1 MHWIILNTGGNINC
15 NALCSVTNS
24 VLYSVVLLID
34 YPVIMSSNTFL
45 EKIEILPGRLYFC
58 TVPHKSPAVDENGQP
73 TYAIKNKSSQYIYY
87 CTDASLT
94 YTAFFADFGPLNI
107 GLTYNFC
114 EQLDTYLTQSQVEKK
129 PVIYYCS
136 QHPHYR
142 ANSAVL
148 ICAYLIF
155 VQGMTVEQAYAP
167 FIGIS
172 PRLISSRD
180 AAFCIN
186 SYPIFPLDC
195 AKAFYRASQL
205 NHFDYGTFDVQKH
218 DQLAKLEHGDV
229 SWIVPGK
236 FIAFSGPVAQRREV
250 GNGLYALS
258 PEAYV
263 PLFHSLGVT
272 CVIRFNKKCY
282 DRNIFTRGGIRH
294 VDLFYEDGGNPTDDI
309 LQAFLRT
316 CENET
321 GAIAVHCKAGLGRT
335 GTNIAAYMV
344 CIWDISTLF
353 SIVL

>member
-1 MHWIILNTGGNINC
+1 M
-15 NALCSVTNS
+15 
-24 VLYSVVLLID
+24 
-34 YPVIMSSNTFL
+34 
-45 EKIEILPGRLYFC
+45 
-58 TVPHKSPAVDENGQP
+58 
-73 TYAIKNKSSQYIYY
+73 
-87 CTDASLT
+87 
-94 YTAFFADFGPLNI
+94 
-107 GLTYNFC
+107 
-114 EQLDTYLTQSQVEKK
+114 
-129 PVIYYCS
+129 
-136 QHPHYR
+136 
-142 ANSAVL
+142 
-148 ICAYLIF
+148 
-155 VQGMTVEQAYAP
+155 GMTVEQAYAP

-205 NHFDYGTFDVQKH
+205 NHFNYNTFDVHKH

-250 GNGLYALS
+250 APGVYALS

-282 DRNIFTRGGIRH
+282 DRSIFTRGGIRH
-294 VDLFYEDGGNPTDDI
+294 LDLFYEDGGNPSDDI
-309 LQAFLRT
+309 LHSFIRT

-344 CIWDISTLF
+344 SFFFIFPGLSVTYY
-353 SIVL
+353 